1 MHAFVAIKSHP
12 LIIKK
17 HLLKFHTEVLS
28 DIDTDQLSH
37 SEITKKLS
45 RRKICYAIHPS
56 GFMVI
61 YRSADSKQTR

>member
-1 MHAFVAIKSHP
+1 MHAFVVINSHP

-37 SEITKKLS
+37 SEIKKELS
-45 RRKICYAIHPS
+45 RRKMCSAFHSS

-61 YRSADSKQTR
+61 YRSACTK

>member
-17 HLLKFHTEVLS
+17 HLLKFYTEVLS
-28 DIDTDQLSH
+28 DMDTDQLTH
-37 SEITKKLS
+37 SEIKKKLS
-45 RRKICYAIHPS
+45 RRKICSAIHSS

-61 YRSADSKQTR
+61 YRSADAK